1 MKDRR
6 PPLIVALLPAAVLMG
21 ALLGSW
27 GRHGDR
33 RPTTSPM
40 GGPALNLRGARL
52 AAMNLAGADLRY
64 SCLAGA
70 DLRHANLRDAQL
82 WVTDLSHAD
91 LTAATLLRT
100 QFQEADLRRAILVR
114 ANLCGA
120 DLRGSRLAGANL
132 HGARYDIRTQWPV
145 GFDPQAHGAIRVG
158 TRADRV
164 INR

>member
-1 MKDRR
+1 MRDRR
-6 PPLIVALLPAAVLMG
+6 PPLIVALLPAAVLAG

-27 GRHGDR
+27 GRHEDR

-100 QFQEADLRRAILVR
+100 ELQEADLRCAILAR

-120 DLRGSRLAGANL
+120 DLRGSHLDGANL
-132 HGARYDIRTQWPV
+132 HGTRYDIRTQWPV
-145 GFDPQAHGAIRVG
+145 SFEPRAHGAILVPAG
-158 TRADRV
+158 G
-164 INR
+164 